1 MIAYTT
7 RNLANY
13 GQNEKTESNS
23 CLSKIK
29 NFIKAH
35 PYIFFGIIGG
45 IIIIVVVVVVLCV
58 TLTKKDKEIQEEEDE
73 GEEFEDSPI
82 FPLEDSLKS
91 KVVEI
96 YNDIDTGAKDQ
107 GTLEQFL
114 QYISEKSSNLN
125 DAQKVY
131 LAHYWITRK
140 IKYDNTGLNAG
151 IYRVDPAN
159 FFSYKRTVCS
169 GYARLFKQLLLTM
182 NYNSSKIKNIHGHG
196 KGAGY
201 SEFNHAMENH
211 EWNAVEINGKWCLID
226 TTWDAVSYLK
236 DEFYLC
242 TPPKCFARDH
252 FPTDDQ
258 SLQFLKN
265 PISLETFH
273 GLVQNKKGFCT
284 YNIEVIEDKAIQNI
298 CGRGSVL
305 IKYKIKED
313 DFAIGLNIQS
323 SEIRA
328 KNPEYFITKIEN
340 GYKIDLSINEIG
352 LYGFYFS
359 IKFNSGDKGMGN
371 IYFQCNEEPD
381 EKTYYPTLHYFYQN
395 SDSQLISPIQR
406 DLIKG
411 QRYTFEVRAS
421 DFNQLLLNMDKG
433 KIPMTKNGDIY
444 REENVFVHGNSI
456 SITAD
461 NYYFISFKGIGDDV
475 GYPEFIENRYINI
488 EYRLLQPLISTLTKG
503 VEYTF
508 EIRCYNDNERFKLKY
523 GTNNIEMDRKNNVY
537 TKKITIDSSS
547 TENELYIVYGENY
560 LHYNLFKYILI

>member
-1 MIAYTT
+1 M
-7 RNLANY
+7 
-13 GQNEKTESNS
+13 
-23 CLSKIK
+23 
-29 NFIKAH
+29 
-35 PYIFFGIIGG
+35 
-45 IIIIVVVVVVLCV
+45 
-58 TLTKKDKEIQEEEDE
+58 
-73 GEEFEDSPI
+73 
-82 FPLEDSLKS
+82 
-91 KVVEI
+91 
-96 YNDIDTGAKDQ
+96 
-107 GTLEQFL
+107 
-114 QYISEKSSNLN
+114 
-125 DAQKVY
+125 
-131 LAHYWITRK
+131 
-140 IKYDNTGLNAG
+140 
-151 IYRVDPAN
+151 
-159 FFSYKRTVCS
+159 
-169 GYARLFKQLLLTM
+169 
-182 NYNSSKIKNIHGHG
+182 
-196 KGAGY
+196 
-201 SEFNHAMENH
+201 
-211 EWNAVEINGKWCLID
+211 
-226 TTWDAVSYLK
+226 
-236 DEFYLC
+236 
-242 TPPKCFARDH
+242 
-252 FPTDDQ
+252 
-258 SLQFLKN
+258 QFLKN

-298 CGRGSVL
+298 CGSGSVI

-323 SEIRA
+323 SEIRS

-411 QRYTFEVRAS
+411 QRYTFEVRTS
-421 DFNQLLLNMDKG
+421 DFNQLILTMDKE

-508 EIRCYNDNERFKLKY
+508 EIRCYNDNERFKIKY

-547 TENELYIVYGENY
+547 TENELYIVYDEPYGENY
-560 LHYNLFKYILI
+560 LHNNLFKYILI

>member
-1 MIAYTT
+1 
-7 RNLANY
+7 
-13 GQNEKTESNS
+13 
-23 CLSKIK
+23 
-29 NFIKAH
+29 
-35 PYIFFGIIGG
+35 
-45 IIIIVVVVVVLCV
+45 
-58 TLTKKDKEIQEEEDE
+58 
-73 GEEFEDSPI
+73 
-82 FPLEDSLKS
+82 
-91 KVVEI
+91 
-96 YNDIDTGAKDQ
+96 
-107 GTLEQFL
+107 
-114 QYISEKSSNLN
+114 
-125 DAQKVY
+125 
-131 LAHYWITRK
+131 
-140 IKYDNTGLNAG
+140 
-151 IYRVDPAN
+151 
-159 FFSYKRTVCS
+159 
-169 GYARLFKQLLLTM
+169 M
-182 NYNSSKIKNIHGHG
+182 NYPSSKIKNIVGIG
-196 KGAGY
+196 KGVGY
-201 SEFNHAMENH
+201 TPFSPQTENH

-298 CGRGSVL
+298 CGSGSVI

-323 SEIRA
+323 SEIRS

-359 IKFNSGDKGMGN
+359 IKFNSGDKDMGN

-411 QRYTFEVRAS
+411 QRYTFEVRTS
-421 DFNQLLLNMDKG
+421 DFNQLILTMDKE

-444 REENVFVHGNSI
+444 REENIFVHGNSI

-547 TENELYIVYGENY
+547 IENELYIVYDEPYGENY

>member
-1 MIAYTT
+1 M
-7 RNLANY
+7 
-13 GQNEKTESNS
+13 KS
-23 CLSKIK
+23 
-29 NFIKAH
+29 FIKRH
-35 PYIFFGIIGG
+35 PYLFFSIIGG
-45 IIIIVVVVVVLCV
+45 IIIITVVVVVICV
-58 TLTKKDKEIQEEEDE
+58 TLTDRDEKTEEQEE
-73 GEEFEDSPI
+73 GEEIEEIPI
-82 FPLEDSLKS
+82 FPFEDNSKS
-91 KVVEI
+91 KVIEI
-96 YNDIDTGAKDQ
+96 YNEIDTGNKDK

-114 QYISEKSSNLN
+114 QYISEKGSDLK
-125 DAQKVY
+125 DEEKVY
-131 LAHYWITRK
+131 LAHYWITHK
-140 IKYDNTGLNAG
+140 ISYDDGALQSRVNPEDVFLNKKA
-151 IYRVDPAN
+151 
-159 FFSYKRTVCS
+159 VCS
-169 GYARLFKQLLLTM
+169 GYSRLFKQILLEM
-182 NYNSSKIKNIHGHG
+182 NYPSSKIKNIVGIG
-196 KGAGY
+196 KGVGY
-201 SEFNHAMENH
+201 TPFSPQTENH

-252 FPTDDQ
+252 FPTIDDQ

-273 GLVQNKKGFCT
+273 GLVQNKKGICT
-284 YNIEVIEDKAIQNI
+284 YNIEVTEDKAIQNI

-323 SEIRA
+323 SEIRS

-359 IKFNSGDKGMGN
+359 IKFNSGDKDMGN

-411 QRYTFEVRAS
+411 QRYTFEVRTS
-421 DFNQLLLNMDKG
+421 DFNQLILTLDKE

-508 EIRCYNDNERFKLKY
+508 EIRCYRDNEIFKIKY
-523 GTNNIEMDRKNNVY
+523 GTNNIEMDRKNNAY

-547 TENELYIVYGENY
+547 SENELYIVYDEPYGENY